1 MARATGRCGLR
12 VGELAG
18 VYFFT
23 MIDRRQF
30 IAGTTAA
37 AAMPSVLHS
46 APRPDFAPG
55 KVEHCIHIWL
65 GGGACH
71 VDTWD
76 PKIKGDPKLKKPGS
90 YYDAID
96 TSVPGLQVCEHLSN
110 CAKVMEHFSLLRS
123 VHHEA
128 VDEHAAATNEMH
140 TGRPVSGTI
149 VYPSIGSAVAHE
161 RGKATDGTP
170 AYVVMGYPN
179 LTRGPGFL
187 GAKHGFVYLTNT
199 ENGPAG
205 LTRPANIST
214 SRQAARNRL
223 LGVARNSFV
232 ERNAKDTVIRQYND
246 AIGESQELMSGEFM
260 GAFNLK
266 SESGSLRNAYGGEFG
281 QRCLLARRLIQRGVR
296 FQEVSFNLNFVNG
309 TGWDT
314 HNDGQLKQHLIIQ
327 QLDQALAT
335 LVTDLQ
341 AHKLL
346 DKTLIVVSTEFG
358 RPPEFDGGGGRG
370 HQSRAFTV
378 ALAGGGLKNG
388 QAIGVTDEIGK
399 KVVERPISVPD
410 LFATIHWA
418 MGVNPG
424 KNLYDGDRPVPITD
438 HGKPV
443 KELFV

>member
-1 MARATGRCGLR
+1 
-12 VGELAG
+12 
-18 VYFFT
+18 

-30 IAGTTAA
+30 LAGTAAA
-37 AAMPSVLHS
+37 AAMPSVMHS

-55 KVEHCIHIWL
+55 NVEHCIHIWL

-161 RGKATDGTP
+161 RGKATDGAP

-205 LTRPANIST
+205 LTRPANISI
-214 SRQAARNRL
+214 SRQAARDRL

-232 ERNAKDTVIRQYND
+232 ERNPKDTVIRQYND

-266 SESGSLRNAYGGEFG
+266 SEPGSLRNAYGGEFG

-314 HNDGQLKQHLIIQ
+314 HNAGQLKQHLIIQ

-335 LVTDLQ
+335 LVTDLK

-418 MGVNPG
+418 MGVNPS

>member
-1 MARATGRCGLR
+1 
-12 VGELAG
+12 
-18 VYFFT
+18 

-30 IAGTTAA
+30 LVGTAA
-37 AAMPSVLHS
+37 AATMPAVLQA

-55 KVEHCIHIWL
+55 KVDHCIHIWL
-65 GGGACH
+65 GGGACQ

-76 PKIKGDPKLKKPGS
+76 PKRKGDPKLKKPGS
-90 YYDAID
+90 YYDPID
-96 TSVPGLQVCEHLSN
+96 TSVPGLQVCEHLKH

-161 RGKATDGTP
+161 RGKVVGGAP

-187 GAKHGFVYLTNT
+187 GAKAGFVYLTNT
-199 ENGPAG
+199 ENGPTG
-205 LTRPANIST
+205 LTRPASISS
-214 SRQAARNRL
+214 SRQAERDRL
-223 LGVARNSFV
+223 LGVARKSFV
-232 ERNAKDTVIRQYND
+232 KRNSKDTVIRQYND

-260 GAFNLK
+260 SAFNLK
-266 SESGSLRNAYGGEFG
+266 SESDSLRNAYGGEFG

-335 LVTDLQ
+335 LVTDLRK
-341 AHKLL
+341 HKLL

-388 QAIGVTDEIGK
+388 RAIGVTDEIGK
-399 KVVERPISVPD
+399 TVVERPISVPD

-418 MGVNPG
+418 MGVNPN